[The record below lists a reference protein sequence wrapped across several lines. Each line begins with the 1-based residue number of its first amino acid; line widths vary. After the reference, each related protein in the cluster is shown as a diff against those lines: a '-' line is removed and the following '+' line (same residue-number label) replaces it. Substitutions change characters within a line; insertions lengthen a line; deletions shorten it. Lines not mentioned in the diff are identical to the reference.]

1 LSAEA
6 LITHAKIKELPH
18 MRVAILDDE
27 PAELRRVEQTLRQ
40 MAEPD
45 VHAWSLHSFE
55 RGEDLL
61 RQLRR
66 ETFDLLILDWQLPDL
81 NGLSLLRWT
90 REHMDAPPAT
100 IMLTSRDAESDIV
113 QALNAGADD
122 YLSKPFRPNELKARV
137 AAVLRRHSQQ
147 RTATATAEVLSFN
160 DLVFDDAEL
169 TIIRAGKPI
178 GMTEREY
185 GLARCLFTNLG
196 RPLSR
201 EYLYSRFWSHEEM
214 VSSRPLDTHIYRLR
228 NKLGLTVDRGW
239 QLLTIYGYG
248 YRLES
253 VGVASE

>member
-1 LSAEA
+1 
-6 LITHAKIKELPH
+6 

-40 MAEPD
+40 IPGVGEP
-45 VHAWSLHSFE
+45 AWSLYSFE

-66 ETFDLLILDWQLPDL
+66 ETFDLLILDWQLPDIS
-81 NGLSLLRWT
+81 GLSLLRWT
-90 REHMDAPPAT
+90 REHMKAPPAA

-122 YLSKPFRPNELKARV
+122 YVSKPFRPNELKARV
-137 AAVLRRHSQQ
+137 AAVLRRHGLQ
-147 RTATATAEVLSFN
+147 RTSTNEHLSFN

-169 TIIRAGKPI
+169 TVIRAGSPI
-178 GMTEREY
+178 SLTEREY
-185 GLARCLFTNLG
+185 RLAHCLFTNLG

-201 EYLYSRFWSHEEM
+201 EYLYERFWSHEEM

-228 NKLGLTVDRGW
+228 NKLGLTPDRGW

-253 VGVASE
+253 VATTRE

>member
-1 LSAEA
+1 
-6 LITHAKIKELPH
+6 

-27 PAELRRVEQTLRQ
+27 PAELRRVEQTLQQ
-40 MAEPD
+40 MPEPGEP
-45 VHAWSLHSFE
+45 AWSLHSFE

-66 ETFDLLILDWQLPDL
+66 ETYDLLILDWQLPDIS
-81 NGLSLLRWT
+81 GLALLRWT
-90 REHMDAPPAT
+90 REHMESPPAT
-100 IMLTSRDAESDIV
+100 IMLTSRDGEADIV

-122 YLSKPFRPNELKARV
+122 YVSKPFRPNELKARV

-147 RTATATAEVLSFN
+147 RSAATEVLNFN

-169 TIIRAGKPI
+169 TVTRDGVPI

-185 GLARCLFTNLG
+185 RLARCLFTNLG

-228 NKLGLTVDRGW
+228 NKLGMTVERGW

-253 VGVASE
+253 VASATE